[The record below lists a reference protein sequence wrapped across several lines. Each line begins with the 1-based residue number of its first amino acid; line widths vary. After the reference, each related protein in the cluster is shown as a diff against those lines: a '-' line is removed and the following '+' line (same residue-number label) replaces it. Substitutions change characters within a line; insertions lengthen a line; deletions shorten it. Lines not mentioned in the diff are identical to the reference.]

1 MIDRLKVDL
10 RVPTAMAIGAAD
22 ILRFRHRLR
31 PDGIHSLRYPA
42 LSEPTDKSPGPP
54 WQVGFRD
61 FMWGFSRCGHFLL
74 RLAGIPPRWHPAFFR
89 TLLRRF
95 RVSLPFIVLLV
106 GVLVARPKGE
116 PKKKAK
122 KKIENWPWEGAATVV
137 PPLGNLLT
145 FPNSLYLRSRAGR
158 PLHWAHGDG
167 DPPSDEYMAIDRCGV
182 FSHARPDP
190 PSRRNPLTSL

>member
-74 RLAGIPPRWHPAFFR
+74 RLAGIPPRWHPAFFSDLNAVVSHFSPIHCLAGWGVGRQTKRR
-89 TLLRRF
+89 TQEK
-95 RVSLPFIVLLV
+95 S
-106 GVLVARPKGE
+106 
-116 PKKKAK
+116 
-122 KKIENWPWEGAATVV
+122 
-137 PPLGNLLT
+137 
-145 FPNSLYLRSRAGR
+145 
-158 PLHWAHGDG
+158 
-167 DPPSDEYMAIDRCGV
+167 
-182 FSHARPDP
+182 
-190 PSRRNPLTSL
+190 